1 MKFALLTLFLG
12 LSLVQAAEVQQLEA
26 DSQNPAPADVEAADF
41 DAGRSEGTRKLSM
54 PGPAYGNPGYKESH
68 NWEADVDVFSPVVFS
83 QMYYAAKY
91 DLADK
96 TENEIK
102 TDWKTV
108 GLADDAVAPDCRQA
122 SAEFS
127 LNVYAE
133 KNPGIAESTGGNC
146 EKLMES
152 YLGQGI
158 YDGLSGA
165 TNSRILR
172 EGHSSFTVEKAELDT
187 SATGDQTLYHYGA
200 QEYTLSFWLKLTDTL
215 AIDGNIFHYGNTEYA
230 RSPAVYAKAGTSNLK
245 FSISQTN
252 EQDFG
257 CSLDGDGTNED
268 GFLAKKVWYQIVMV
282 VKSNGATVYVDGVK
296 KTDCENP
303 DGTTV
308 VQPAGTIM
316 YVSDP
321 WTQPA
326 RAQLQ
331 KMSYYPNLLMSAS
344 EIQAQYEIE
353 KPNIV

>member
-1 MKFALLTLFLG
+1 MEKFALVLVLFLG
-12 LSLVQAAEVQQLEA
+12 SCLVQGAEVQQL
-26 DSQNPAPADVEAADF
+26 DSANPAPADVATADF
-41 DAGRSEGTRKLSM
+41 DAGRSEGNQKLSM

-68 NWEADVDVFSPVVFS
+68 NWEDDVDVFSPVIFS
-83 QMYYAAKY
+83 QKYYAAKY

-96 TENEIK
+96 TDKEIK

-108 GLADDAVAPDCRQA
+108 GLADDTVAPDCRQA

-133 KNPGIAESTGGNC
+133 QNPGVAQSTGGNC
-146 EKLMES
+146 KKLMES

-165 TNSRILR
+165 TNTPVLR
-172 EGHSSFTVEKAELDT
+172 DGKSSFTVAKTDLDT
-187 SATGDQTLYHYGA
+187 STTGDQTLYHYDA
-200 QEYTLSFWLKLTDTL
+200 QEYTMSFWLKLTDTL
-215 AIDGNIFHYGNTEYA
+215 AVDGNIFHYGNTEYA
-230 RSPAVYAKAGTSNLK
+230 RSPAAYVKAGTSNLK

-257 CSLDGDGTNED
+257 CDLDGDGTHED
-268 GFLAKKVWYQIVMV
+268 GFLAKKTWYQIVMV
-282 VKSNGATVYVDGVK
+282 VKANGAAVYVDGVK
-296 KTDCENP
+296 KTECENP

-326 RAQLQ
+326 RVSIK
-331 KMSYYPNLLMSAS
+331 KMSYYANLQMSDA
-344 EIQAQYEIE
+344 EIEAQYSIE
-353 KPNIV
+353 KANIA